1 MASPMEVDEPAQ
13 AGPSQRDK
21 GKGKVGG
28 GPSRQEKGKATLREG
43 ARGDGVWVEK
53 YRPKALSDVAA
64 HKDIID
70 TSKLTYNSCRLSEGS
85 LGDFG
90 DGLHAI

>member
-1 MASPMEVDEPAQ
+1 MASPMDVDEPAQ

-28 GPSRQEKGKATLREG
+28 PSWQEKGKAVVREG

-64 HKDIID
+64 HRDIID
-70 TSKLTYNSCRLSEGS
+70 TSKPTASKP
-85 LGDFG
+85 
-90 DGLHAI
+90 